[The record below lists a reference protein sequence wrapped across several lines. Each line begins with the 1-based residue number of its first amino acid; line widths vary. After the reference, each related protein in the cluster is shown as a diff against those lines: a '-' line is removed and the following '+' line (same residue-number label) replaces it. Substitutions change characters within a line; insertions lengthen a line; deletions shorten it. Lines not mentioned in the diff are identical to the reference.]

1 MAPAG
6 GGVMGAVGS
15 QVADK
20 SPAGGVDRA
29 ALSLC
34 FAIIAQAGSARLR
47 RVTTQERL
55 TLAIE
60 ALENGEDAPELQR
73 IVLAYIN
80 DSFQTPERAA
90 QVALAGARDWL
101 AARGSGGQ
109 AVFDWA
115 SRKDCGHD

>member
-1 MAPAG
+1 MARA
-6 GGVMGAVGS
+6 GS

-20 SPAGGVDRA
+20 SPAGVDRA
-29 ALSLC
+29 SLSLC

-55 TLAIE
+55 QLAVD
-60 ALENGEDAPELQR
+60 ALEHGEDAPELQR
-73 IVLAYIN
+73 IVLAYII

-90 QVALAGARDWL
+90 RIALEAARAWL
-101 AARGSGGQ
+101 AARGTGGQ

-115 SRKDCGHD
+115 ARKDCGHD